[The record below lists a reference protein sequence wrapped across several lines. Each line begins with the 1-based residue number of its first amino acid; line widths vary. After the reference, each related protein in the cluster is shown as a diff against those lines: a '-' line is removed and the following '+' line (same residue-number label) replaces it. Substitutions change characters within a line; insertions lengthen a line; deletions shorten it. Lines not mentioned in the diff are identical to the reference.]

1 MFSPGA
7 AYRKSSKGTEAIA
20 ARLHGL
26 TPRLRSL
33 LIVVDGKKSGQEL
46 LKFAANLGDADAM
59 MNDLL
64 GGGFIEPV
72 PGSDLGVP
80 ATPAP
85 APVAAP
91 PVQAAAHAQPPG
103 DVLAEAAAPQ
113 RPSVT
118 LPEAKRLAVRRLVE
132 LMGPMADDLCIGIES
147 AKNPDQFMNAV
158 RKAHNMIQAFRGE
171 GAALKF
177 SDEVEANFP

>member
-33 LIVVDGKKSGQEL
+33 LIIVDGKKSGQDL

-59 MNDLL
+59 VNDLL
-64 GGGFIEPV
+64 DGGFIEPV
-72 PGSDLGVP
+72 PGSDLGVSV
-80 ATPAP
+80 APAP
-85 APVAAP
+85 APVAAV
-91 PVQAAAHAQPPG
+91 PVQPDSIIPADA
-103 DVLAEAAAPQ
+103 DAP
-113 RPSVT
+113 RRSSVT
-118 LPEAKRLAVRRLVE
+118 LPEAKRLAVRRLID
-132 LMGPMADDLCIGIES
+132 LMGPMADELCIGIES

-171 GAALKF
+171 EAASKF

>member
-59 MNDLL
+59 VNDLL
-64 GGGFIEPV
+64 SGGFIEPV

-85 APVAAP
+85 APVATP
-91 PVQAAAHAQPPG
+91 PAQAQPAA
-103 DVLAEAAAPQ
+103 DELAEPAAPQ

-118 LPEAKRLAVRRLVE
+118 LPEAKRLAVRRLVD

-171 GAALKF
+171 DAASKF